1 MLLVY
6 IVKSRSFAD
15 RAEVVI
21 TAIRSAVMC
30 SNIYFDQIIGSR

>member
-1 MLLVY
+1 M
-6 IVKSRSFAD
+6 VKSRSFAD

-21 TAIRSAVMC
+21 TTIKTAVMC